1 MRIKLV
7 VGLGN
12 PGNIYNKT
20 RHNAGFMAIDRLLK
34 KYEINNLNNKF
45 DGLYGEKI
53 INDTKY
59 IFLKPQKYINLS
71 GEVIRDFVK
80 FYKISLDD
88 ILVIC
93 DDLDLRVGSY
103 KIKPAG
109 SSGGHNG
116 LKNIELMLN
125 SKEYKRIKIGISNN
139 KLMDTK
145 DYVLGKFSDEEYKL
159 IAAVMDII
167 ENIFEDYINISFS
180 NLMTKYNKKQ

>member
-1 MRIKLV
+1 M
-7 VGLGN
+7 
-12 PGNIYNKT
+12 
-20 RHNAGFMAIDRLLK
+20 
-34 KYEINNLNNKF
+34 
-45 DGLYGEKI
+45 
-53 INDTKY
+53 
-59 IFLKPQKYINLS
+59 
-71 GEVIRDFVK
+71 
-80 FYKISLDD
+80 
-88 ILVIC
+88 
-93 DDLDLRVGSY
+93 GSY

-139 KLMDTK
+139 KLMDNK
-145 DYVLGKFSDEEYKL
+145 DYVLGKFSNEEYKL

>member
-34 KYEINNLNNKF
+34 KYEINNLYNKF
-45 DGLYGEKI
+45 DGLFGEKI

-88 ILVIC
+88 I
-93 DDLDLRVGSY
+93 
-103 KIKPAG
+103 
-109 SSGGHNG
+109 
-116 LKNIELMLN
+116 
-125 SKEYKRIKIGISNN
+125 
-139 KLMDTK
+139 
-145 DYVLGKFSDEEYKL
+145 
-159 IAAVMDII
+159 
-167 ENIFEDYINISFS
+167 
-180 NLMTKYNKKQ
+180 